1 MKRKKLVLFVS
12 VVVLLGGYTI
22 GIWGQTEGD
31 LTQKQIQN
39 PNTVE
44 NKEDI
49 AKSVLESTGRSEQY
63 DLQDL
68 EDVTVYLGSDVTGN
82 PQDAIVTVSFGP
94 KNTVVAA
101 YTADGNVYEYTGDL
115 GDFYGVRNIRFIPV
129 PELKKEIVIVREN
142 VNQSLGSFEQSDI
155 LRGYV
160 FDGEEYQDVLN
171 TPEKIESSWNNIWNK
186 GELQEESL
194 WRRVT
199 EETESKWTGG
209 DSPALTITRYQ
220 TYLESADTQKDEVP
234 KDDTFQEKDSRVVVE
249 RFYWSDEWNRF
260 ILDEAVEKATGQPVA
275 IIENLASSPYLLADL
290 PDYKDYRIVRKDGTT
305 AYVDAEELKF

>member
-1 MKRKKLVLFVS
+1 MKKKKLVLAVS
-12 VVVLLGGYTI
+12 AAVLLGGYTV
-22 GIWGQTEGD
+22 GIFGQTEGD
-31 LTQKQIQN
+31 LTQKQIDN

-49 AKSVLESTGRSEQY
+49 ARSVLESTGRSGQY

-68 EDVTVYLGSDVTGN
+68 GDVTVYLGSDVTGN

-101 YTADGNVYEYTGDL
+101 YTADGN
-115 GDFYGVRNIRFIPV
+115 IRFVPV
-129 PELKKEIVIVREN
+129 PELKKEIVIVREQ

-160 FDGEEYQDVLN
+160 FDGKEYQDVLN
-171 TPEKIESSWNNIWNK
+171 TPQKIESSWNNLWNK
-186 GELQEESL
+186 GELQEPSL

-209 DSPALTITRYQ
+209 EEPSLTITRYQ
-220 TYLESADTQKDEVP
+220 SYLESDDKREGEVP
-234 KDDTFQEKDSRVVVE
+234 ADDTFQEKDSRVVVE

-260 ILDEAVEKATGQPVA
+260 ILDEAVETATGQPVA

-290 PDYKDYRIVRKDGTT
+290 PDFKDYRIVRKDGTT

>member
-1 MKRKKLVLFVS
+1 MKRKKLVLAVS
-12 VVVLLGGYTI
+12 AAVLLGGYTV
-22 GIWGQTEGD
+22 GIFGQTEGD
-31 LTQKQIQN
+31 LTQKQIEN
-39 PNTVE
+39 PNTLE

-49 AKSVLESTGRSEQY
+49 AKSVLESTGRSGQY

-68 EDVTVYLGSDVTGN
+68 GDVTVYLGSDVTGN

-115 GDFYGVRNIRFIPV
+115 GNFYGVQNIRFVPV
-129 PELKKEIVIVREN
+129 PELKKEIVIVREQ

-160 FDGEEYQDVLN
+160 FDGKEYQDVLN
-171 TPEKIESSWNNIWNK
+171 TPQKIESSWNNLWNK
-186 GELQEESL
+186 GELQEPSL

-209 DSPALTITRYQ
+209 DEPSLTITRYQ
-220 TYLESADTQKDEVP
+220 SYLESD
-234 KDDTFQEKDSRVVVE
+234 
-249 RFYWSDEWNRF
+249 DEWNRF
-260 ILDEAVEKATGQPVA
+260 ILDEAVETATGQPVA

-290 PDYKDYRIVRKDGTT
+290 PDFKDYRIVRKDGTT

>member
-115 GDFYGVRNIRFIPV
+115 GDFYGVQNIRFIPV

-260 ILDEAVEKATGQPVA
+260 ILDEAVEKATGQSVA

>member
-1 MKRKKLVLFVS
+1 MKRKKLVLAVS
-12 VVVLLGGYTI
+12 AAVFLGGYTV
-22 GIWGQTEGD
+22 GIFGQTEGD
-31 LTQKQIQN
+31 LTQKQIDN
-39 PNTVE
+39 PNTLE
-44 NKEDI
+44 NKEEI
-49 AKSVLESTGRSEQY
+49 ARSVLESTGRSEQY
-63 DLQDL
+63 DLRDL
-68 EDVTVYLGSDVTGN
+68 GDVTVYLGSDVTGN

-115 GDFYGVRNIRFIPV
+115 GDFYGVQNIRFVPV
-129 PELKKEIVIVREN
+129 PELKKEIVIVREQ

-160 FDGEEYQDVLN
+160 FDGKEYQDVLN
-171 TPEKIESSWNNIWNK
+171 TPQKIESSWNNLWNK
-186 GELQEESL
+186 GELQEPSL

-209 DSPALTITRYQ
+209 EEPSLTITRYQ
-220 TYLESADTQKDEVP
+220 SYLESDDKGEGEVP
-234 KDDTFQEKDSRVVVE
+234 ADDTFQEKDSRVVVE
-249 RFYWSDEWNRF
+249 RFFWSDEWNRF
-260 ILDEAVEKATGQPVA
+260 ILDEAVEVATGQPVA

-290 PDYKDYRIVRKDGTT
+290 PDFKDYRIVRKDGTT

>member
-1 MKRKKLVLFVS
+1 MDMKRKKLVLAVS
-12 VVVLLGGYTI
+12 AAVLLGGYTV
-22 GIWGQTEGD
+22 GIFGQTEGD
-31 LTQKQIQN
+31 LTQKQIDN
-39 PNTVE
+39 PNTLE
-44 NKEDI
+44 NKEEI
-49 AKSVLESTGRSEQY
+49 ARSVLESTGRSEQY
-63 DLQDL
+63 DLRDL
-68 EDVTVYLGSDVTGN
+68 GDVTVYLGSDVTGN

-115 GDFYGVRNIRFIPV
+115 GDFYGVQNIRFVPV
-129 PELKKEIVIVREN
+129 PELKKEIVIVREQ

-160 FDGEEYQDVLN
+160 FDGKEYQDVLN
-171 TPEKIESSWNNIWNK
+171 TPQKIESSWNNLWNK
-186 GELQEESL
+186 GELQEPSL

-209 DSPALTITRYQ
+209 EEPSLTITRYQ
-220 TYLESADTQKDEVP
+220 SYLES
-234 KDDTFQEKDSRVVVE
+234 DDKGEGEVVE
-249 RFYWSDEWNRF
+249 RFFWSDEWNRF
-260 ILDEAVEKATGQPVA
+260 ILDEAVEVATGQPVA

-290 PDYKDYRIVRKDGTT
+290 PDFKDYRIVRKDGTT

>member
-1 MKRKKLVLFVS
+1 M
-12 VVVLLGGYTI
+12 
-22 GIWGQTEGD
+22 
-31 LTQKQIQN
+31 
-39 PNTVE
+39 
-44 NKEDI
+44 
-49 AKSVLESTGRSEQY
+49 LESTGRSEQY
-63 DLQDL
+63 DLRDL
-68 EDVTVYLGSDVTGN
+68 GDVTVYLGSDVTGN

-115 GDFYGVRNIRFIPV
+115 GDFYGVQNIRFVPV
-129 PELKKEIVIVREN
+129 PELKKEIIIVREQ

-160 FDGEEYQDVLN
+160 FDGKEYQDVLN
-171 TPEKIESSWNNIWNK
+171 TPQKIESSWNNLWNK
-186 GELQEESL
+186 GELQEPSL

-209 DSPALTITRYQ
+209 EEPSLTITRYQ
-220 TYLESADTQKDEVP
+220 SYLESDDKGEGEVP
-234 KDDTFQEKDSRVVVE
+234 ADDTFQEKDSRVVVE
-249 RFYWSDEWNRF
+249 RFFWSDEWNRF
-260 ILDEAVEKATGQPVA
+260 ILDEAVEVATGQPVA

-290 PDYKDYRIVRKDGTT
+290 PDFKDYRIVRKDGTT